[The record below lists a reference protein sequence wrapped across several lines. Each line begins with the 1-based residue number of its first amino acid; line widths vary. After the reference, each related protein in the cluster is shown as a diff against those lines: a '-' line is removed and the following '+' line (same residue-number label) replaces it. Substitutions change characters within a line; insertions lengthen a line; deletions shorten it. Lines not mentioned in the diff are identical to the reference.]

1 MLCQQNLT
9 VLMNETL
16 IKKIKVRKPTK
27 SSRIYSSKVIV
38 LNYYDSSVEF
48 EKDRTIGTLF
58 SYIQKQPREMFYK
71 TRFLKFWEIPGKH
84 LCHSLFLNTVTEL
97 RPATLFKKRLW

>member
-9 VLMNETL
+9 ALMNETL
-16 IKKIKVRKPTK
+16 IKKIKVHKPTK

-38 LNYYDSSVEF
+38 LNYFDSSVEF

-71 TRFLKFWEIPGKH
+71 TSFFLILRNPRKIPMPQ
-84 LCHSLFLNTVTEL
+84 SLF
-97 RPATLFKKRLW
+97 K